1 VAFDEE
7 DFMSP
12 QDDLIELVDYVRNHV
27 DSFRILEIKVAA
39 IVATLEAAEKDNRGL
54 YTSYMKH
61 EKLLER
67 AYLDKRDDA
76 GVRLRALEA
85 RLGRL

>member
-1 VAFDEE
+1 
-7 DFMSP
+7 MQS

-27 DSFRILEIKVAA
+27 DSFRILEIKVSA
-39 IVATLEAAEKDNRGL
+39 IVATLEAAEKDNPGL
-54 YTSYMKH
+54 YANYIKN

-76 GVRLRALEA
+76 GVRLQALEA
-85 RLGRL
+85 RLRK